1 MSLPVPCVRRDRA
14 PCRPPSVSPEKYAHR
29 LDADWH
35 STNGMQS
42 IGYRNVIMPMG
53 NDHTKLSIRPSSA
66 AFTHTLLAAVCLVL
80 FALPVAAAINAY
92 DLGARYDSTRN
103 NVIFL

>member
-1 MSLPVPCVRRDRA
+1 
-14 PCRPPSVSPEKYAHR
+14 
-29 LDADWH
+29 
-35 STNGMQS
+35 
-42 IGYRNVIMPMG
+42 
-53 NDHTKLSIRPSSA
+53 
-66 AFTHTLLAAVCLVL
+66 VCLVL